1 MTHESLAVKLF
12 HLGAIRFGSF
22 TLKSGLVSPIYVDL
36 RLTISSPQLLE
47 SIALGLY
54 ERVRTSSF
62 DLLCGVPYTALPF
75 AVAMSIQH
83 NIPLI
88 LQRKEKKDYGTKRM
102 VEGIYQKGNTCLI
115 VEDVITTGSSILE
128 TAGYLREEGL
138 IVNDAVV
145 LVNREQG
152 GERKL
157 LEQNIRLH
165 SVLTLSEIIEELS
178 KKKLIE
184 ESAASSAR
192 TFVQTHQV
200 S

>member
-1 MTHESLAVKLF
+1 MTQESLAVKLF
-12 HLGAIRFGSF
+12 HLGAVRFGSF
-22 TLKSGLVSPIYVDL
+22 TLKSGLISPIYIDL
-36 RLTISSPQLLE
+36 RLTISKPELL
-47 SIALGLY
+47 SRIAHDLY
-54 ERVRTSSF
+54 EKVRTASF

-75 AVAMSIQH
+75 AAVMSVQH
-83 NIPLI
+83 TISLI

-102 VEGIYQKGNTCLI
+102 VEGIFQKGDTCLI
-115 VEDVITTGSSILE
+115 VEDVVTTGSSILE

-152 GERKL
+152 GEKKL
-157 LEQNIRLH
+157 LGQNIRLH

-178 KKKLIE
+178 QKKLIDE
-184 ESAASSAR
+184 TMAAASLE
-192 TFVQTHQV
+192 FVQTNQV

>member
-12 HLGAIRFGSF
+12 HLGVIRFGSF

-36 RLTISSPQLLE
+36 RLTISSPQLLA
-47 SIALGLY
+47 SIAQGLY

-62 DLLCGVPYTALPF
+62 DLLCGVPYTAFPF

-138 IVNDAVV
+138 IVRDAVV

-165 SVLTLSEIIEELS
+165 SALTLSEIIEELS
-178 KKKLIE
+178 QKKLIE

>member
-1 MTHESLAVKLF
+1 MTQESLAVKLF
-12 HLGAIRFGSF
+12 HLGAVRFGSF
-22 TLKSGLVSPIYVDL
+22 TLKSGLISPIYIDL
-36 RLTISSPQLLE
+36 RLTISKPELL
-47 SIALGLY
+47 SRIAHDLY
-54 ERVRTSSF
+54 EKVRTASF

-75 AVAMSIQH
+75 AAVMSVQH
-83 NIPLI
+83 TISLI

-102 VEGIYQKGNTCLI
+102 VEGIFQKGDTCLI
-115 VEDVITTGSSILE
+115 VEDVVTTGSSILE

-152 GERKL
+152 GEKKL
-157 LEQNIRLH
+157 LAQNIRLH

-178 KKKLIE
+178 QKKLIDE
-184 ESAASSAR
+184 TMAAASLE
-192 TFVQTHQV
+192 FVQTNQV